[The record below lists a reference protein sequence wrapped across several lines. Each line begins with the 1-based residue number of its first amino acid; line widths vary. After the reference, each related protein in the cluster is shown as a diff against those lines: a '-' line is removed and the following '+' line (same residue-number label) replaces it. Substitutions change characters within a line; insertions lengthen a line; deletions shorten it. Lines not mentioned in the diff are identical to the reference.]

1 MSVIDTITQDMKQAM
16 KDRAKFKLNTLRMV
30 KTAFQRHEIDKGPV
44 DDAVAI
50 DILLKLVK
58 QRKDSISQFEKA
70 DRQDLADTER
80 QEVEIIETYL
90 PAAPS
95 EDELKAAIEE
105 AVSETGADSM
115 KQMGQ
120 VMKFIKEKFAGRPVD
135 GKALSQMVRT
145 RLQS

>member
-1 MSVIDTITQDMKQAM
+1 MKQAM

-30 KTAFQRHEIDKGPV
+30 KTAFQKHEIDIGPL
-44 DDAVAI
+44 DDAGAV

-70 DRQDLADTER
+70 DREDLAETER
-80 QEVEIIETYL
+80 QEVIIIEAYL

-95 EDELKAAIEE
+95 EEELSAALEAAI
-105 AVSETGADSM
+105 AETGADSM

-120 VMKFIKEKFAGRPVD
+120 VMSAIKEKFAGRPLD
-135 GKALSQMVRT
+135 GKALSQRVRA